1 MKKHI
6 LFFILI
12 FSLFSF
18 IGCSKDDDDNKKEKE
33 ETLDISV
40 SQLHFTAEGGIQT
53 FDIKTNSRWT
63 IIPKEVDSEIKINP
77 LTGTG
82 DAKIT
87 IEVAENVKE
96 VELLTSLTIKT
107 STKSD
112 IINIKRDAALVPTEG
127 NFYPL
132 VTINTEGGNP
142 INSKDYYVNATIT
155 IEQRNEKGIVIKKL
169 LDAAKT
175 EMKGRGNSTW
185 GMAKKPYRLKLDKST
200 TILDMPKNKHW
211 VLLANY
217 SDKTLMRNEL
227 SFEVSRRMGFA
238 YTPRM
243 KYVDVVL
250 NGDSIGNYLLGEHI
264 RIGEDRVNIPELGTA
279 DVDISGGYL
288 LEVDERKGEPEWFE
302 TTEAKMIFCIN
313 TPENIPANQKEYI
326 SACVQKVEDV
336 LYAKDGVNPV
346 TELPK
351 YLDLTSFIDYYLLNE
366 LSKNVDGNLRLSTFV
381 YKNRGDAKI
390 YFGPVWD
397 YDIAFGN
404 ADYDDGEKTAGWLAR
419 KAVWYQQFFKYPEFD
434 KMVKDRWIKLRQG
447 NLSDLNSFIDI
458 LSEKMIMSQRRNF
471 VRWPILNVQVWP
483 NPVVTGSYNGEV
495 NYLKNWLRDRLAWM
509 DQQLK

>member
-1 MKKHI
+1 MNRHL

-18 IGCSKDDDDNKKEKE
+18 LSCSDEDRKE
-33 ETLDISV
+33 DILNV
-40 SQLHFTAEGGIQT
+40 STTQLNFKAQGGVQT
-53 FDIKTNSRWT
+53 FDIKTNGTWT
-63 IIPKEVDSEIKINP
+63 IIPKEASPEVKISP

-82 DAKIT
+82 NAT
-87 IEVAENVKE
+87 VTVEVAQNELEKE
-96 VELLTSLTIKT
+96 LSTSLRIKMLDKWET
-107 STKSD
+107 
-112 IINIKRDAALVPTEG
+112 INIKRDAFSFPTEG

-142 INSKDYYVNATIT
+142 VNSKDYYVNATIT

-175 EMKGRGNSTW
+175 EIKGRGNSTW

-200 TILDMPKNKHW
+200 SVLDMPKNKHW

-227 SFEVSRRMGFA
+227 AFEVSRRMGFT

-264 RIGEDRVNIPELGTA
+264 RVGGDRVNIPELGAT
-279 DVDISGGYL
+279 DSDISGGYL
-288 LEVDERKGEPEWFE
+288 LEVDERKGEPQWFQ
-302 TTEAKMIFCIN
+302 TNEAKMVFCIN
-313 TPENIPANQKEYI
+313 TPENIPENQKEYI
-326 SACVQKVEDV
+326 SACIQKIEDI
-336 LYAKDGVNPV
+336 LYAKNGVNPI

-381 YKNRGDAKI
+381 YKNRGDDKI

-404 ADYDDGEKTAGWLAR
+404 ANYDDGEKTAGWLAR
-419 KAVWYQQFFKYPEFD
+419 KAVWYQQFFKYPELN
-434 KMVKDRWIKLRQG
+434 KKVKDRWISLRQG
-447 NLSDLNSFIDI
+447 NLSDLNLFIDD
-458 LSEKMIMSQRRNF
+458 LANKMAMSQRRNF
-471 VRWPILNVQVWP
+471 VRWPILNEAVWP
-483 NPVVTGSYNGEV
+483 NPVVKGSYKGEV
-495 NYLKNWLRDRLAWM
+495 NYLKSWLKDRLAWM

>member
-1 MKKHI
+1 MKKQM

-18 IGCSKDDDDNKKEKE
+18 LNCSNEDDKKE
-33 ETLDISV
+33 DILNV
-40 SQLHFTAEGGIQT
+40 STNQLNFKAEGGIQT
-53 FDIKTNSRWT
+53 FDIKTNGQWT
-63 IIPKEVDSEIKINP
+63 IIPKEVNAEIKINP

-82 DAKIT
+82 DATIT
-87 IEVAENVKE
+87 VEVAENELEKE
-96 VELLTSLTIKT
+96 LSTSLRVKMLD
-107 STKSD
+107 KSET
-112 IINIKRDAALVPTEG
+112 INIKRDAFSFPTEG

-132 VTINTEGGNP
+132 VTINTEGGKP
-142 INSKDYYVNATIT
+142 VDSKDYYVNATIT
-155 IEQRNEKGIVIKKL
+155 IEQRNEKGAVINKL

-175 EMKGRGNSTW
+175 EIKGRGNSTW
-185 GMAKKPYRLKLDKST
+185 DMLKKPYRLKLDKST
-200 TILDMPKNKHW
+200 AMLSMPKNKHW

-227 SFEVSRRMGFA
+227 AFEVSRRMGFA

-264 RIGEDRVNIPELGTA
+264 RVGEDRVNIPELGAT
-279 DVDISGGYL
+279 DTDISGGYL

-302 TTEAKMIFCIN
+302 TNEAKMIFCIN
-313 TPENIPANQKEYI
+313 TPENILANQKEYI
-326 SACVQKVEDV
+326 SACIQKVEDV
-336 LYAKDGVNPV
+336 LYAKDGLNPV

-404 ADYDDGEKTAGWLAR
+404 VNYGDCDKTTGWHARNAD
-419 KAVWYQQFFKYPEFD
+419 WYQKFFKYSEFD
-434 KMVKDRWIKLRQG
+434 KKVKDRWISLRQG
-447 NLSDLNSFIDI
+447 SLGDLNSFIDD
-458 LSEKMIMSQRRNF
+458 LANKMAMSQRRNF
-471 VRWPILNVQVWP
+471 VRWPILNEAVWP
-483 NPVVTGSYNGEV
+483 NPIVTGSYKGEV
-495 NYLKNWLRDRLAWM
+495 NYLKNWLKDRLAWM

>member
-1 MKKHI
+1 MNRH
-6 LFFILI
+6 LLLFILI
-12 FSLFSF
+12 FPLFSF
-18 IGCSKDDDDNKKEKE
+18 LSCSDDDEKE
-33 ETLDISV
+33 DILNISTT
-40 SQLHFTAEGGIQT
+40 QLNFKARGGIQT
-53 FDIKTNSRWT
+53 FDIKTNGQWT
-63 IIPKEVDSEIKINP
+63 IIPEEVDSGIKISP

-82 DAKIT
+82 DATIT
-87 IEVAENVKE
+87 VEVAENEKE
-96 VELLTSLTIKT
+96 IELLTSFKVKMAAKWETI
-107 STKSD
+107 S
-112 IINIKRDAALVPTEG
+112 IKREAYSFPTEG

-132 VTINTEGGNP
+132 VTINTEGGKP

-155 IEQRNEKGIVIKKL
+155 VEQRNEKGVVTSKL

-175 EMKGRGNSTW
+175 EIKGRGNSTW
-185 GMAKKPYRLKLDKST
+185 TMMPKKPYRLKLDKSVVM
-200 TILDMPKNKHW
+200 LDMPKNKHW

-227 SFEVSRRMGFA
+227 AFEVSRRMGFV

-250 NGDSIGNYLLGEHI
+250 NGDSIGNYLFGEHI
-264 RIGEDRVNIPELGTA
+264 RIGDDRVNIPELGTS
-279 DVDISGGYL
+279 DTDISGGYL

-302 TTEAKMIFCIN
+302 TSGAKMIFCIN

-326 SACVQKVEDV
+326 SSCVQKVEDI

-346 TELPK
+346 AELPK
-351 YLDLTSFIDYYLLNE
+351 YLDLTSFVDYYLLNE

-404 ADYDDGEKTAGWLAR
+404 VNYDNCQATAGWHAR
-419 KAVWYQQFFKYPEFD
+419 NADWYQKFFKYPEFD
-434 KMVKDRWIKLRQG
+434 KMVKDRWIQLRQG
-447 NLSDLNSFIDI
+447 NLSDLNSFIDN
-458 LSEKMIMSQRRNF
+458 LAEKMLISQRRNF
-471 VRWPILNVQVWP
+471 LRWPILNEAVWP
-483 NPVVTGSYNGEV
+483 NPVVTGSYKGEV
-495 NYLKNWLRDRLAWM
+495 NYLKSWLKDRLAWM

>member
-1 MKKHI
+1 MDRHL

-12 FSLFSF
+12 LSSFSF
-18 IGCSKDDDDNKKEKE
+18 LNCSNEDKPE
-33 ETLDISV
+33 DILSI
-40 SQLHFTAEGGIQT
+40 STTQLNFKAEGGVQT
-53 FDIKTNSRWT
+53 FDIKTNGQWT
-63 IIPKEVDSEIKINP
+63 IIPKEVDPEIKITP

-82 DAKIT
+82 DATIT
-87 IEVAENVKE
+87 IEVAETELEKE
-96 VELLTSLTIKT
+96 LSTSLRIKMAD
-107 STKSD
+107 KSET
-112 IINIKRDAALVPTEG
+112 INIKRDAFSFPTEG

-132 VTINTEGGNP
+132 LTINTEGSRS
-142 INSKDYYVNATIT
+142 IDSKDYYLNAAIT
-155 IEQRNEKGIVIKKL
+155 IEQRNEKGVVTNKL

-175 EMKGRGNSTW
+175 EIKGRGNSTW

-200 TILDMPKNKHW
+200 AMLGMPKNKHW

-227 SFEVSRRMGFA
+227 AFEVSRRMGFA

-243 KYVDVVL
+243 KYVDVIL

-264 RIGEDRVNIPELGTA
+264 RIGEDRVNIPELGAA
-279 DVDISGGYL
+279 DTDISGGYL

-326 SACVQKVEDV
+326 SAYIQKIEDV

-346 TELPK
+346 TELSK
-351 YLDLTSFIDYYLLNE
+351 YLDLTSFVDYYLLNE
-366 LSKNVDGNLRLSTFV
+366 LSKNVDGNLRLSTYV
-381 YKNRGDAKI
+381 YKNRGDAKV

-404 ADYDDGEKTAGWLAR
+404 VNYGDCDKTTGWFAR
-419 KAVWYQQFFKYPEFD
+419 YAVWYQQFFKYPEFD
-434 KMVKDRWIKLRQG
+434 KMVKDRWKSLRQG
-447 NLSDLNSFIDI
+447 NLSDLNSFIDDQA
-458 LSEKMIMSQRRNF
+458 SKMLMSQRRNF
-471 VRWPILNVQVWP
+471 VRWPILNEAVWP
-483 NPVVTGSYNGEV
+483 NPIVTGS
-495 NYLKNWLRDRLAWM
+495 LKE
-509 DQQLK
+509 K